1 MLRMAHRIATIQNVA
16 GVLECQRDSEGLREE
31 LRGRFLQYR
40 NGCQQAVFVV
50 ADNVSDYYWSS
61 PKESWSTRA
70 DFPSCLPFANC
81 VHVEWSSVR
90 TSTGGVRVRT
100 ENGCLLTASDRID
113 DDQSGNFDDLAD
125 DVRWIVQASFTEV
138 FKGEFFYVAPFV
150 QLTIDYDGNVSPAAI
165 RGIHAN
171 SAEAKQAIADSMHC
185 RLHIPLLAMSF
196 ANCKNVT
203 RTELTGK
210 EVEPDRPWVRK
221 HNPPQIKYHVL
232 NINPMKEV
240 LRTEG
245 RSDEVGIQKALHLCR
260 GHFAHYTE
268 EKPLF
273 GKYAGQFWVPQH
285 TRGKAE
291 RGMVLKDYSIGPV
304 K

>member
-1 MLRMAHRIATIQNVA
+1 MLRMAHRIATTAVDNVNVFDD
-16 GVLECQRDSEGLREE
+16 GGQESFERCEE
-31 LRGRFLQYR
+31 FKRVASHAI
-40 NGCQQAVFVV
+40 CVI
-50 ADNVSDYYWSS
+50 ADNVQNYIDYLHDDWGGSASDYPGCIPFSS
-61 PKESWSTRA
+61 
-70 DFPSCLPFANC
+70 L
-81 VHVEWSSVR
+81 VLVEWRAPACAIACRPKPREHAALIHVTPASELDEDLRPHLLQTTKHFVR
-90 TSTGGVRVRT
+90 MEIMSFDNGELFHLPTTGGI
-100 ENGCLLTASDRID
+100 EID
-113 DDQSGNFDDLAD
+113 EHGNAAE
-125 DVRWIVQASFTEV
+125 DVFFFTEKV
-138 FKGEFFYVAPFV
+138 ANEQEGERYKTYFLSLMKV
-150 QLTIDYDGNVSPAAI
+150 
-165 RGIHAN
+165 
-171 SAEAKQAIADSMHC
+171 
-185 RLHIPLLAMSF
+185 PLLAMSF

-260 GHFAHYTE
+260 GHFAHYSE